1 MWMFWSDLHLQSGLV
16 RVTWQP
22 PISAVY
28 CLIITLITPYI
39 YRLSSSSE
47 TYSRPR
53 SSSGGLVWWLTVSLE
68 GHTQFWTRHT
78 HLDGISSREEMVLCF
93 HRLRRRLFILL
104 LSKAEPLFSVYFR
117 ASTSPIILLFNSW
130 LDRKSS
136 PSHLWF
142 CSFKKDTCRIFV
154 LVQFVCVCG
163 MESSLPKAIKKPRV
177 TDTQRCCRQRQQN
190 LQSRT
195 VCITSPQNSSGTTRG
210 TWQTNLQ
217 KVLWWLGLLEKRF
230 PPGMPRFDG
239 SAPSP
244 IHTGASWIG
253 LVPAHP
259 KEARSDW
266 DLGNLTIILGGFT
279 VFRY

>member
-117 ASTSPIILLFNSW
+117 ASTSPIILLFHSW

-136 PSHLWF
+136 RHTCGSVHSRRTHVAFLFWF
-142 CSFKKDTCRIFV
+142 SLC
-154 LVQFVCVCG
+154 VCVCG

-195 VCITSPQNSSGTTRG
+195 LCITSPQNSSGTTRG

-217 KVLWWLGLLEKRF
+217 KVLWWLGL
-230 PPGMPRFDG
+230 PRFDG

-253 LVPAHP
+253 PVPAHP

-266 DLGNLTIILGGFT
+266 DLGNLESKVDLLSSGIKRILD
-279 VFRY
+279 

>member
-117 ASTSPIILLFNSW
+117 ASTSPIILLFHSEAGQKK
-130 LDRKSS
+130 LTVT
-136 PSHLWF
+136 PVVLFIQEGHMSHF
-142 CSFKKDTCRIFV
+142 CSGS
-154 LVQFVCVCG
+154 VCVC
-163 MESSLPKAIKKPRV
+163 
-177 TDTQRCCRQRQQN
+177 
-190 LQSRT
+190 
-195 VCITSPQNSSGTTRG
+195 VCVAWRAAY
-210 TWQTNLQ
+210 L
-217 KVLWWLGLLEKRF
+217 KL
-230 PPGMPRFDG
+230 
-239 SAPSP
+239 
-244 IHTGASWIG
+244 
-253 LVPAHP
+253 
-259 KEARSDW
+259 
-266 DLGNLTIILGGFT
+266 
-279 VFRY
+279 